1 MTNKVLTSSPGGCDC
16 GCGQGLGG
24 LSLHPGGGGGG
35 SANIIVRHKHGCV
48 IGNVIYEY
56 NEGGVKI
63 YELDDLIL
71 VMPVVVL
78 TNNAA
83 PKTEIGVTIP
93 VVTFSGSI
101 TEGTWPITSRSLV
114 PDPGGVDLTAPF
126 TFDKTNV
133 KRTTPGIAESHTLSA
148 TDSEGNSKSATSG
161 VVFKHAV
168 YQGFN
173 ASTSL
178 TETQIKGLTKTLND
192 SIIQQYGGEN
202 DYINPPSTPKYL
214 YFCGPVGTHAI
225 AGAMLSGLALP
236 LLELPT
242 VSVINIH
249 DGSIVI
255 PYWVKRSANLF
266 DPGTYKITLS

>member
-1 MTNKVLTSSPGGCDC
+1 MTNKVLTSTGGC

-24 LSLHPGGGGGG
+24 IALQPPGSGGG

-56 NEGGVKI
+56 NEGGVKV

-71 VMPVVVL
+71 SLPVVAL
-78 TNNAA
+78 TNDA
-83 PKTEIGVTIP
+83 PAKSEIGVTIP

-101 TEGTWPITSRSLV
+101 TQGTWPITSRSLT
-114 PDPGGVDLTAPF
+114 PDPGGVDLSGPF
-126 TFDKTNV
+126 LFQKINV
-133 KRTTPGIAESHTLSA
+133 KRTTPGTAENHTLSA

-161 VVFKHAV
+161 VVFKHAF

-173 ASTSL
+173 ALTSL
-178 TETQIKGLTKTLND
+178 NETQIKTLVNKTLND
-192 SIIQQYGGEN
+192 SIIQQYGGEQ
-202 DYINPPSTPKYL
+202 DYTNPLSTPKYI
-214 YFCGPVGTHAI
+214 YWCGPIGTTAI

-236 LLELPT
+236 LLELAP

-249 DGSIVI
+249 DGSIVT